1 LGPARHL
8 WDVWLISDPDLGR
21 LRKGLHAVLGAGL
34 AALVLSRLA
43 RLLGEPPT
51 VTLVG
56 TMVAMM
62 GSQLASDTSVR
73 AQRLTTALMVVPALS
88 SAVVGT
94 LVAQVPLLGA
104 ASFAA
109 AIFLSAFVR
118 RFGPRGTALGMIGFF
133 SFFNALF
140 FHVKVEQIPV
150 LGGAMLVAVAIA
162 FLVRFVLIPDRPE
175 RDLQRL
181 LRAFRRTLDVVLW
194 ELRDVPERPRLT
206 PALVRRLSRQAD
218 RLSDSALALD
228 ERLARDPPELRQ
240 RLFEAELAASRV
252 LGAVRQVVHSGAL
265 GHPVR
270 EEMRK
275 ALVAAR
281 VALRGHAPAAARLT
295 RQHLERV
302 RALSPDPAGDEPG
315 SADARR
321 FLGAL
326 GDLLDATAR
335 LPERLSARVLEQE
348 AAPSASTTGS
358 TTQALTN
365 QGLHPSTRQ
374 ALQVTVACVL
384 AMAVGHAVSAE
395 RWYWA
400 VITAFVIFT
409 RTRTSGDTLL
419 RAWARVLGTVLGVV
433 AGLLVARLISGHG
446 ELELVSIFACVFL
459 GFYLLQ
465 VSYAW
470 MVFWFTTLLSIL
482 YGVLGR
488 FSPGLLYLRLEETL
502 IGAVIGVTT
511 ALLLLP
517 ERTSSHVRRSARQV
531 LDAVGDYLE
540 EAVVNRTPE
549 TNPRQLLDSAR
560 VLDARLRDLRTAAT
574 PLFGGLG
581 RFSPRAVRTVV
592 AVSELVLSVRHLEMG
607 RGLLSLHGDA
617 RERFRAAGR
626 QLAENTRA
634 LADGLGAEEPPRH
647 TSSSGLLDAAQCSL
661 VGEETR
667 RRGPAS
673 PPIVLYWLR
682 RVDESLA
689 QLAQALHAPARQ
701 LLPRRTWARPGEA

>member
-1 LGPARHL
+1 MRHPRHL
-8 WDVWLISDPDLGR
+8 WDAWLISDPDLGR
-21 LRKGLHAVLGAGL
+21 LRKGLRAVLGAGL
-34 AALVLSRLA
+34 AALILSQLA

-62 GSQLASDTSVR
+62 GSQLASDTSVS
-73 AQRLTTALMVVPALS
+73 AQRRTTAWMVVPTVS
-88 SAVVGT
+88 SVIVGT

-104 ASFAA
+104 ATFAA

-118 RFGPRGTALGMIGFF
+118 RFGPRGLALGMIGFF

-140 FHVKVEQIPV
+140 FHATVEQIPA
-150 LGGAMLVAVAIA
+150 LGGAMVVAVAISL
-162 FLVRFVLIPDRPE
+162 LVRFVLVPDRPE
-175 RDLQRL
+175 RDLRRL

-194 ELRDVPERPRLT
+194 ELHEVPEHTQLT

-228 ERLARDPPELRQ
+228 EQLTGRPLALRQ
-240 RLFEAELAASRV
+240 RVFEAELATSRV

-265 GHPVR
+265 PPAVR
-270 EEMRK
+270 THMRE

-281 VALRGHAPAAARLT
+281 LASRGTAPDAARRA
-295 RQHLERV
+295 RQHLEQV
-302 RALSPDPAGDEPG
+302 KALSPEPEGDTPG

-321 FLGAL
+321 FRNAL
-326 GDLLDATAR
+326 EDFLEAAAR
-335 LPERLSARVLEQE
+335 VPEHLPPRVLERVQ
-348 AAPSASTTGS
+348 APPSGS
-358 TTQALTN
+358 TTQTLSN
-365 QGLHPSTRQ
+365 QGLHPATRQ

-409 RTRTSGDTLL
+409 RTSTSGDTLL
-419 RAWARVLGTVLGVV
+419 RAWARVLGTVLGVA
-433 AGLLVARLISGHG
+433 AGLLVARLLSGHG
-446 ELELVSIFACVFL
+446 TLELVSIFACVFL
-459 GFYLLQ
+459 GFYLIQ

-488 FSPGLLYLRLEETL
+488 FSPGLLLLRLEETL
-502 IGAVIGVTT
+502 IGAVIGVIT
-511 ALLLLP
+511 AMLLLP
-517 ERTSSHVRRSARQV
+517 ERTSVHVQRSARRV

-540 EAVVNRTPE
+540 EAVVQRTAQ

-560 VLDARLRDLRTAAT
+560 VLDARLRDLRTAAS

-607 RGLLSLHGDA
+607 RGLLSLHDDA

-626 QLAENTRA
+626 ELAEATRS
-634 LADGLGAEEPPRH
+634 LADHLGSNAPPRY
-647 TSSSGLLDAAQCSL
+647 TSIAGRLDEARRSL

-667 RRGPAS
+667 RRGPSS
-673 PPIVLYWLR
+673 PPVVLHWLR
-682 RVDESLA
+682 RVDEALA
-689 QLAQALHAPARQ
+689 QLAQARHAPARR
-701 LLPRRTWARPGEA
+701 LLPGRTWSPPREA